1 MHLPGLSRSG
11 SALRKPSEAQIWLGW
26 ACVLCP
32 SQARV
37 AQELGE
43 RHRCDYGLSLML
55 SFLGV
60 PLAFL
65 LRRMMTVQNP
75 QKS

>member
-11 SALRKPSEAQIWLGW
+11 SALRKPSEAQTCLGW
-26 ACVLCP
+26 ACALCP
-32 SQARV
+32 SQALV
-37 AQELGE
+37 AQEFGE
-43 RHRCDYGLSLML
+43 RRRCDCGLPLLL

>member
-1 MHLPGLSRSG
+1 M
-11 SALRKPSEAQIWLGW
+11 QIWFGW

-43 RHRCDYGLSLML
+43 HNRCDYGLSLLL